1 VHHPFTSPK
10 EEDLPLLETDPER
23 VRARAYDLV
32 LNGIELGGGS
42 IRIHKQEVQKRLF
55 SSIGLKEEDVWD
67 KFSFLI
73 EALEYGAPPHGGIA
87 LGFDRMMMTIL
98 GLSTIRDVIAFPK
111 TQSATCLLTSAPAPV
126 AERQLEELHIRTAL
140 DEESD
145 EDN

>member
-1 VHHPFTSPK
+1 M
-10 EEDLPLLETDPER
+10 
-23 VRARAYDLV
+23 
-32 LNGIELGGGS
+32 
-42 IRIHKQEVQKRLF
+42 QKRLF

-126 AERQLEELHIRTAL
+126 AERQLEELHIRTVV